1 MEAGMRLLLA
11 ALVVCASSAVAQD
24 RPSFDCSKASTKVE
38 RTICGNAEL
47 AKADRELAAAYA
59 QLAAKLSGAAKDHL
73 ASDQARWTANRNRG
87 CTGAGDD
94 IEDCLKIRYGTRS
107 EQLAF
112 LAAGDY
118 PFVSEQALIR
128 TGKVKRIDY
137 RIDAAY
143 PQFDAKS
150 ADFAQVNRSLAEW
163 TEKAARQAIPVAT
176 KVDDDAE
183 QEWSYEQN
191 FQLYRP
197 NRRAVSLAFSYRTY
211 TGGAHGYLAT
221 DCFLVDLRTA
231 SLAGLDE
238 IFAPG
243 EQWLKRLVE
252 LVRNDLKEQFVDRPG
267 NDALIEPDNMT
278 EMLKQGHRY
287 LFRDDNTL
295 EVIFNPYEVGPYA
308 AGPYSVEISY
318 DDLRSMFRPD
328 GPLGE

>member
-1 MEAGMRLLLA
+1 MEAGMRLLAA
-11 ALVVCASSAVAQD
+11 ALVVCAASAFAQD
-24 RPSFDCSKASTKVE
+24 RPSFDCAKTSTKVG

-47 AKADRELAAAYA
+47 ARADREMAAAYA
-59 QLAAKLSGAAKDHL
+59 ALVAKLAGAAREHL
-73 ASDQARWTANRNRG
+73 ASDQLRWAANRDRA
-87 CTGAGDD
+87 CAIAGDD
-94 IEDCLKIRYGTRS
+94 IDDCLKLRYGSRS

-118 PFVSEQALIR
+118 PFISEQALVR
-128 TGKVKRIDY
+128 TGKVKRVDF

-150 ADFAQVNRSLAEW
+150 TDFTQVNRSLAEW
-163 TEKAARQAIPVAT
+163 TEKAASQAIPAAS
-176 KVDDDAE
+176 KIDDDVE

-197 NRRAVSLAFSYRTY
+197 NRRAVSVAVSYRTY
-211 TGGAHGYLAT
+211 TGGAHGYIAT

-231 SLAGLDE
+231 KLVGLEE
-238 IFAPG
+238 IFVPG
-243 EQWLKRLVE
+243 EQWLKRLME

-267 NDALIEPDNMT
+267 NDALIEPENMT

-318 DDLRSMFRPD
+318 DDLRSIIRTD
-328 GPLGE
+328 GPLGD